1 MKIFKKLLSRALSF
15 MVVSLLYIPNTYA
28 IREFDAEVNLVVLAK
43 SLEETSIVLKALL
56 NTSSESSVFKN
67 VPGKSSPQFNFSD
80 FTSVS
85 PKSES
90 CRFFDPSKLR
100 SPSGTFLCDSCDV
113 DADGSFITHYHI
125 NISQY
130 PFRSPEELSRRP
142 EVSNAIR
149 QSDVIFTIFDTWDSK
164 DFDVSNVKRVHETL
178 VSLSSYSNS
187 FKVYVENLYNPP
199 GLPPNTGYRL
209 SPAHSFLEGLRENRI
224 EGVDPSSSDDEICN
238 CALSIFNPLVADFS
252 FSSHPIFSWGPMLH
266 GRADKLVS
274 HPPAH
279 SDVCRPAVPS
289 SGAVKKGYEKDHK
302 VAEQPQEHCSE
313 INLFVLGRSE
323 AQISQVIRSLFD
335 TSPTAPLFK
344 PGPDSTYQFN
354 FSSFEENLPP
364 TASLPFNDELPQ
376 PPRPFCCDGYGL
388 DDTGKPSITHY
399 RVNIEQRYFTSI
411 GELENFKDVIK
422 KSDVIITVFDSGN
435 KHDFNEENVRRI
447 YEILTS
453 DRRPRYYICIGYNLS
468 TDSIHFSW
476 VDMCLKDLFGGSNEY
491 YYISDFFPAQ
501 SGLISTLNKFIFGK
515 GKECHEQARSVSTY
529 LFHPSRWYS
538 SGRWAPWS
546 LK

>member
-1 MKIFKKLLSRALSF
+1 MKIFKKLLSCALSF
-15 MVVSLLYIPNTYA
+15 MVLSLLYIPNTYA

-90 CRFFDPSKLR
+90 CRFFDPSKLP
-100 SPSGTFLCDSCDV
+100 SPSGTFLCDGCDV

-130 PFRSPEELSRRP
+130 PFSSPEELSRSS
-142 EVSNAIR
+142 EISNAIR

-187 FKVYVENLYNPP
+187 FKVYVENLYNPSCS
-199 GLPPNTGYRL
+199 PPNTGYRL
-209 SPAHSFLEGLRENRI
+209 SPAHSFLAGLRENRI
-224 EGVDPSSSDDEICN
+224 EGDGLSSSDKEICN
-238 CALSIFNPLVADFS
+238 CAFSVFNPLVADFS

-274 HPPAH
+274 HPPAY
-279 SDVCRPAVPS
+279 SEVSRPAVPS
-289 SGAVKKGYEKDHK
+289 SGTVKKGYEKDHK
-302 VAEQPQEHCSE
+302 VAEQLKERSSE
-313 INLFVLGRSE
+313 INLLVLGRSE
-323 AQISQVIRSLFD
+323 GQISQVVRALFD

-344 PGPDSTYQFN
+344 PGPGLTYQFN
-354 FSSFEENLPP
+354 FSSFGKNLPS
-364 TASLPFNDELPQ
+364 TASSPFNDGLPQ
-376 PPRPFCCDGYGL
+376 PPCPFCCDGYNLG
-388 DDTGKPSITHY
+388 DRSVTHY
-399 RVNIEQRYFTSI
+399 RVNIEQRHFTSI
-411 GELENFKDVIK
+411 GELENFKDVIE

-476 VDMCLKDLFGGSNEY
+476 VDMCLKDLFGESNEY

-538 SGRWAPWS
+538 SGRLAPWS